1 MIILVG
7 IGIFV
12 WLALIILGISLCM
25 AAKRGDAQIDGDK

>member
-25 AAKRGDAQIDGDK
+25 AAKRGDDQMGGDE